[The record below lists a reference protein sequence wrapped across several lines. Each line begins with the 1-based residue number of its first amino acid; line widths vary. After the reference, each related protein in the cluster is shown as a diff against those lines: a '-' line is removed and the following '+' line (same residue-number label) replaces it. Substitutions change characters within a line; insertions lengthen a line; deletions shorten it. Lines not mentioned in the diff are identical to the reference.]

1 MSHTRVL
8 AYLALSLF
16 VTCLIGPLVLYVC
29 TFGTHISSSHQQ
41 WAEFGSYISGIYS
54 PLLTFATI
62 IVLGFQVALQSRQTA
77 LQQQINDHERDQAYL
92 IRAHSDIEFYATRME
107 VVLKST
113 SFHEVTLRS
122 HLHKHFQPTSVED
135 LDSIELRQL
144 AANMHY
150 SIPAT
155 LDLWAAVYPILM
167 GLDAGKKKIMFNL
180 AYDSSAQ
187 KLIALLGVESCVA
200 LDNFHRVL
208 SEGRFKEIKYV
219 FSPLLC
225 EK

>member
-1 MSHTRVL
+1 MG
-8 AYLALSLF
+8 AGQSLLG
-16 VTCLIGPLVLYVC
+16 TCLIGPLVFYVC

-41 WAEFGSYISGIYS
+41 WAEFGSFMSGIYS
-54 PLLTFATI
+54 PILTLATI

-77 LQQQINDHERDQAYL
+77 LQQQINDHELDQAYL
-92 IRAHSDIEFYATRME
+92 IRAHSDVEFYATRME
-107 VVLKST
+107 VVLEST
-113 SFHEVTLRS
+113 AFHDVTLRS
-122 HLHKHFQPTSVED
+122 HLHKHFQPTSIKD

-187 KLIALLGVESCVA
+187 KLIALLGMESCVA
-200 LDNFHRVL
+200 LDNFHRVQ
-208 SEGRFKEIKYV
+208 SEGRLEKIKYV
-219 FSPLLC
+219 FIPLLC

>member
-1 MSHTRVL
+1 M
-8 AYLALSLF
+8 
-16 VTCLIGPLVLYVC
+16 
-29 TFGTHISSSHQQ
+29 
-41 WAEFGSYISGIYS
+41 SGIYS
-54 PLLTFATI
+54 PILTLATI

-77 LQQQINDHERDQAYL
+77 LQQQINDHELDQAYL
-92 IRAHSDIEFYATRME
+92 IRAQSDIEFYATRME
-107 VVLKST
+107 VVLEST
-113 SFHEVTLRS
+113 AFHDVTLRS
-122 HLHKHFQPTSVED
+122 HLHKHFQPTSIKD

-187 KLIALLGVESCVA
+187 KLIALLGMESCVA
-200 LDNFHRVL
+200 LDNFHRVQF
-208 SEGRFKEIKYV
+208 EGRLDKIKYV

-225 EK
+225 DK

>member
-1 MSHTRVL
+1 MDLARVL
-8 AYLALSLF
+8 AYLALSLLG
-16 VTCLIGPLVLYVC
+16 TCLIGPLVFYVC

-41 WAEFGSYISGIYS
+41 WAEFGSFMSGIYS
-54 PLLTFATI
+54 PILTLATI

-77 LQQQINDHERDQAYL
+77 LQQQINDHELDQAYL
-92 IRAHSDIEFYATRME
+92 IRAQSDIEFYATRME
-107 VVLKST
+107 VVLEST
-113 SFHEVTLRS
+113 AFHDVTLRS
-122 HLHKHFQPTSVED
+122 HLHKHFQPTSIKD

-187 KLIALLGVESCVA
+187 KLIALLGMESCVA
-200 LDNFHRVL
+200 LDNFHRVQF
-208 SEGRFKEIKYV
+208 EGRLDKIKYV

-225 EK
+225 DK